1 LGILDYLDRA
11 GTPTRWK
18 LSAALAVFSHAV
30 VLLGGSLVIATQP
43 EYGMSGAVASN
54 GGRPQVQ
61 PPQESVDLE
70 SDSSDMPAEK
80 TLKPKPVATPPPAS
94 GGPIS
99 GGALEVPAYYRNP
112 PPPYPGEAR
121 RLKEEGLVR
130 LYVQLDSQGKVV
142 SVSVSQSSGF
152 SLLDEAALSTVK
164 GWQFKPARMA
174 GIAVST
180 SVNIPVLFRLKD
192 ARP

>member
-1 LGILDYLDRA
+1 VGIQDYLDRA
-11 GTPTRWK
+11 GNPTRWK
-18 LSAALAVFSHAV
+18 LSAAVAIFAHAA
-30 VLLGGSLVIATQP
+30 VLLGESLVITAQP
-43 EYGMSGAVASN
+43 EYGMSGAVAAS

-80 TLKPKPVATPPPAS
+80 APKPKPAATPPPAS
-94 GGPIS
+94 GGRLS

-121 RLKEEGLVR
+121 RLKEEGLVK
-130 LYVQLDSQGKVV
+130 LYVAVDSQGKVV

-152 SLLDEAALSTVK
+152 PLLDEAALSTVK

-174 GIAVST
+174 GIAIAT

-192 ARP
+192 ARS